1 MLIYFIY
8 KNNSYNFTVK
18 NDITISYLKDLVSKM
33 IQKDKACFDLFYNN
47 KILSENDS
55 SLYKITKKENK
66 VPIIISL
73 KKNNTNNS
81 MVKLPLLTMPNKTN
95 KNMIDLEPK
104 INLNLNETEIST
116 DSFLKDININQNT
129 KSLTKRKN
137 GNKIPQKEYISRN
150 KVFEDIYNLK
160 DEQII
165 SLMKNLGNKILEYDD
180 ALYKKFKTSFNKN
193 NSQLLLYEKNIINFK
208 DKQIQF
214 FQKLINYFDNVETA
228 FSKYKINLEEFYSEL
243 SNYSNNKNSNS
254 FVLNESTKK
263 EKKIVISKN
272 RKFSEYSDKK
282 LPNISII
289 KSAEDNLHLN
299 NKISESS
306 DYSDEILKEKIDTIL
321 DNKKPKNINKE
332 KKKPNISKSSKINL
346 AKINEY
352 KEFKEFKENNTPKKK
367 TEYKSN
373 KNLTKE
379 KDIIININEE
389 NVKNSQN
396 NFKKIENNKININNI
411 NNNKINNNNAINN
424 NINNN
429 NKNYKS
435 LMIKS
440 QESEERFEMENLDK
454 NKINVLFEI
463 SESNH
468 ENTGN
473 NSHSSNSKNNSSNNS
488 KEKKKLARFKRKGTL
503 NFNQMKNQYFN
514 FQQTKDK
521 KATHRLK
528 KLGTNVFDFII

>member
-129 KSLTKRKN
+129 KTLTKRKN
-137 GNKIPQKEYISRN
+137 GNKIPQ
-150 KVFEDIYNLK
+150 
-160 DEQII
+160 QII

-429 NKNYKS
+429 NKSYKS

-463 SESNH
+463 SESKH